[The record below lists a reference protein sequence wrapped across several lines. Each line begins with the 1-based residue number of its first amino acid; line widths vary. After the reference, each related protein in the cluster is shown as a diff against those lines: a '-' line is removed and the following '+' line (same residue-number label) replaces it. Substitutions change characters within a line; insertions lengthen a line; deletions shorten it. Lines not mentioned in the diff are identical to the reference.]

1 MNKNKIHLLSTL
13 LFWSVLDWIARQPGL
28 PCMLLSEHGKGN
40 NSVITNKILWNLLLH
55 QITGPLY
62 AEKIKGL
69 TWCFPKFWNTPLY
82 RFEIPIVKIKY
93 NVWYY
98 RPISRRES
106 MLEIE
111 ELYTSRKYSFQ
122 VLLYWYLNWIFWIT
136 VFFPKTNKSVFS
148 ISGDFDRHERF
159 PPLDFLFWFTNAISY
174 IRDIFNTFERL
185 TWLY

>member
-1 MNKNKIHLLSTL
+1 MDCKATWTALHCK
-13 LFWSVLDWIARQPGL
+13 
-28 PCMLLSEHGKGN
+28 LLSEHGKGN
-40 NSVITNKILWNLLLH
+40 NSVITNKILWNWLLH

-136 VFFPKTNKSVFS
+136 VFFFPKRISLYLVYRVILTDMKGFPLQIFS
-148 ISGDFDRHERF
+148 FGLLMLS
-159 PPLDFLFWFTNAISY
+159 AI
-174 IRDIFNTFERL
+174 
-185 TWLY
+185 